1 MHTTNPPAATDQQ
14 RSNRSAVRVFF
25 AITLVISAAIVYFIG
40 HRLDNPEAAVLVSL
54 LTTVVVGLASVA
66 FLSRRDRSIGTI
78 PVSRATVIRATLI
91 YVLGLNLSFF
101 AQEIG
106 LFVSK
111 ALLGI
116 EVTLYHNS
124 HDWLGDHP
132 DLALWQG
139 AGMIGLGVAGVL
151 GLLVARRSRTG
162 SFSADTG
169 WWTAFHSFVALALNV
184 AFGVVDRG
192 TESGES
198 LAALGLIGW
207 PAAAVGLLA
216 VLALPA
222 IGFALGPK
230 LISLPTRAAE
240 SRFVVARRLIV
251 WPALMA
257 VPIIFVFRLS
267 LAEQGLAGVLL
278 LLMTVPWAVV
288 GATQSSLLSTTDG
301 GDDATVAGSV
311 RPAVWATLGSLVVA
325 VALTPGLTVG

>member
-1 MHTTNPPAATDQQ
+1 M
-14 RSNRSAVRVFF
+14 
-25 AITLVISAAIVYFIG
+25 
-40 HRLDNPEAAVLVSL
+40 
-54 LTTVVVGLASVA
+54 
-66 FLSRRDRSIGTI
+66 
-78 PVSRATVIRATLI
+78 IRATLI

-162 SFSADTG
+162 FFSADTG

-257 VPIIFVFRLS
+257 VPIIFVFRLPLS
-267 LAEQGLAGVLL
+267 EQGLAGVLL
-278 LLMTVPWAVV
+278 LLMTVPWAVPWAVV
-288 GATQSSLLSTTDG
+288 GATRSSLLSTTDG
-301 GDDATVAGSV
+301 GDDATAAGSV